1 MCFFNRSSEEIDVLK
16 ERIDHIEA
24 RLLDVKTMF
33 DSLMDR
39 MNKVKY
45 NVDNLSVSI
54 NKPEK
59 PVEYSD
65 LIKKIMKK

>member
-1 MCFFNRSSEEIDVLK
+1 MLNKSNEEIDVLK